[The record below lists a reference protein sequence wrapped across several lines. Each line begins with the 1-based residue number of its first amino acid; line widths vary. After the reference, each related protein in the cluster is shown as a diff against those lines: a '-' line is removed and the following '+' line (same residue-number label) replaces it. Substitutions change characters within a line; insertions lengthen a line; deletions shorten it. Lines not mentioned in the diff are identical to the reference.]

1 MRWKDGT
8 VYLRRDA
15 SPGVHSRRKIVYAVI
30 LAAIAVVGGV
40 IAYVAVSD
48 KVSFSV
54 VMSQSMQHD
63 QYRSSLGIIDTGD
76 VVLVKDVDHSRIES
90 FVMGTQ
96 TGYSTF
102 GDYGSVIIYDRGS
115 SKNPVIHR
123 AILWVDYDA
132 SSGTWSSEE
141 LKGYKG
147 QWYCTTSD
155 GRTTHDWSDLSG
167 TLYFDGLTQSQKNV
181 SISLSKFTS
190 SGFLTMGDNVANTTF
205 DQNAGI
211 TDHLISLD
219 NINSVPFQEI
229 PWLGTLKIYFKNGGT
244 NLNHVPNSM
253 PSLVMFIALLF
264 GILFLVDMLTLRRS
278 SRELKDELGTIIKE
292 RVPHPIIS
300 TGTGKRGPR
309 HISVVCLVF
318 FFL

>member
-1 MRWKDGT
+1 M
-8 VYLRRDA
+8 L
-15 SPGVHSRRKIVYAVI
+15 SRKKCIYAIV
-30 LAAIAVVGGV
+30 LAAIAVIGGV

-63 QYRSSLGIIDTGD
+63 QYKSSLGIIDTGD
-76 VVLVKDVDHSRIES
+76 VVLVKDVEHSKIES

-102 GDYGSVIIYDRGS
+102 GDYGSVVIYDRGN

-123 AILWVDYDA
+123 AILWIDYD
-132 SSGTWSSEE
+132 SSTGTWSSEE
-141 LKGYKG
+141 LKNYKG
-147 QWYCTTSD
+147 QWYCVTSD
-155 GRTTHDWSDLSG
+155 GRTTKDWTDISG
-167 TLYFDGLTQSQKNV
+167 TIYFEGLTQSQKNV
-181 SISLSKFTS
+181 SISLGKLTS

-211 TDHLISLD
+211 TDHLISMN

-229 PWLGTLKIYFKNGGT
+229 PWLGTLKIYFKNSGA
-244 NLNHVPNSM
+244 NLEHVPNSM

-264 GILFLVDMLTLRRS
+264 GILFLVDMLALKRS
-278 SRELKDELGTIIKE
+278 SRELEDELDTIVRE
-292 RVPHPIIS
+292 
-300 TGTGKRGPR
+300 
-309 HISVVCLVF
+309 
-318 FFL
+318 

>member
-1 MRWKDGT
+1 MSDYGT
-8 VYLRRDA
+8 VYLRKGA
-15 SPGVHSRRKIVYAVI
+15 SPGVHSKKKIVYAIV
-30 LAAIAVVGGV
+30 LAAIAVIGGV

-63 QYRSSLGIIDTGD
+63 QYKSSLGIIDTGD
-76 VVLVKDVDHSRIES
+76 VVLVKDVEHSKIES
-90 FVMGTQ
+90 FVEGTQ
-96 TGYSTF
+96 TGYKTF
-102 GDYGSVIIYDRGS
+102 GDYGSVIIYDRGT

-123 AILWVDYDA
+123 AIVWVDYDA
-132 SSGTWSSEE
+132 ASGTWSSED

-147 QWYCTTSD
+147 DWYCITND
-155 GRTTHDWSDLSG
+155 GKRTKDWSDLSG

-181 SISLSKFTS
+181 SVSLGKFTS
-190 SGFLTMGDNVANTTF
+190 SGFLTMGDNVANNTF

-229 PWLGTLKIYFKNGGT
+229 PWLGTLKIYFKNNGA
-244 NLNHVPNSM
+244 NLDHVPNSM

-264 GILFLVDMLTLRRS
+264 GILFLVDMLTLRRN
-278 SRELKDELGTIIKE
+278 SRELKKELDTIVKE
-292 RVPHPIIS
+292 RRPPPHHFHW
-300 TGTGKRGPR
+300 KREKGMPLTSR
-309 HISVVCLVF
+309 WSDGGSSS
-318 FFL
+318 

>member
-1 MRWKDGT
+1 M
-8 VYLRRDA
+8 LF
-15 SPGVHSRRKIVYAVI
+15 RKKCIYAIV
-30 LAAIAVVGGV
+30 LAAIAVIGGV

-63 QYRSSLGIIDTGD
+63 QYKSSLGIIDTGD
-76 VVLVKDVDHSRIES
+76 VVLVKDVEHSKIES

-102 GDYGSVIIYDRGS
+102 GDYGSVVIYDRGN

-123 AILWVDYDA
+123 AILWIDYD
-132 SSGTWSSEE
+132 SSTGTWSSEE
-141 LKGYKG
+141 LKNYKG
-147 QWYCTTSD
+147 QWYCVTSD
-155 GRTTHDWSDLSG
+155 GRTTKDWTDISG
-167 TLYFDGLTQSQKNV
+167 TIYFEGLTQSQKNV
-181 SISLSKFTS
+181 SISLGKLTS

-211 TDHLISLD
+211 TDHLISMN

-229 PWLGTLKIYFKNGGT
+229 PWLGTLKIYFKNSGA
-244 NLNHVPNSM
+244 NLEHVPNSM

-264 GILFLVDMLTLRRS
+264 GILFLVDMLALKRS
-278 SRELKDELGTIIKE
+278 SRELEDELDTIVRE
-292 RVPHPIIS
+292 
-300 TGTGKRGPR
+300 
-309 HISVVCLVF
+309 
-318 FFL
+318 